1 MILVVY
7 ATKHG
12 STREVAEAVAETLR
26 DEGLDVEVREAAETR
41 SLDRYDGVV
50 LGGAL
55 YMGRWHRDAK
65 RFLSRHRAALA
76 TMPVAV
82 FAMGPRTL
90 EEQDVAESR
99 TQLDRA
105 LAEAPELEP
114 VSVAIFGGVIDPAAQ
129 HFPFNR
135 MAATDA
141 RDWDAIRA
149 WAREL
154 ARSLAVPA

>member
-1 MILVVY
+1 MILIAY

-12 STREVAEAVAETLR
+12 STREVAEAVAATLR
-26 DEGLDVEVREAAETR
+26 EEGLEVEVKPAGEARA
-41 SLDRYDGVV
+41 LDAYDGVV

-55 YMGRWHRDAK
+55 YMGRLHRDAK
-65 RFLSRHRAALA
+65 RFLSRHRGALAAL
-76 TMPVAV
+76 PVAV

-90 EEQDVAESR
+90 EEKAVAESR
-99 TQLDRA
+99 AQLDRA
-105 LAEAPELEP
+105 LAEVPELEP
-114 VSVAIFGGVIDPAAQ
+114 VAVAIFGGVLDPAAQ

-135 MAATDA
+135 MPAADA
-141 RDWDAIRA
+141 RDWDAIRL